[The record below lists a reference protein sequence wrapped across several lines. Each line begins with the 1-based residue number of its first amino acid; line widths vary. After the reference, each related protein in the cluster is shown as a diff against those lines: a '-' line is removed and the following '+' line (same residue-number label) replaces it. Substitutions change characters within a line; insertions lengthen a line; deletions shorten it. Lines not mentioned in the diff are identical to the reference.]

1 MLDPAAELAALVAA
15 LAGARDVIDV
25 GGGTGLLTRTLA
37 AEVGPVLVIEPSAE
51 QRAHAPTVAGLSVMP
66 GRAEALPALDGAAD
80 AAVATWVLQ
89 YTDDPEVAVAE
100 LARVARTH
108 VAVVQAA
115 PGNEL
120 VEAYNLAAAVAGLPA
135 AHHGYLL
142 GHAAAQLEARGFD
155 VQLMRLAIPLIPPAA
170 LVGGDVAAPAAHL
183 ADVLVRLHFH
193 DHAAAV
199 AMRAAVTPVI
209 AAHLARD
216 GRLADDG
223 VLLIARR

>member
-15 LAGARDVIDV
+15 LRGARDVIDV

-51 QRAHAPTVAGLSVMP
+51 QRAHVPATPGLTVMP

-89 YTDDPEVAVAE
+89 YTDEPQAAVAE
-100 LARVARTH
+100 LARVARSH
-108 VAVVQAA
+108 VAIVQAA

-120 VEAYNLAAAVAGLPA
+120 VEAYNVAAAVAGLPA

-142 GHAAAQLEARGFD
+142 GHAAALLEARGFD
-155 VQLMRLAIPLIPPAA
+155 VELVPLAIPLI
-170 LVGGDVAAPAAHL
+170 APAASSDGAAYL

-199 AMRAAVTPVI
+199 AMRAA
-209 AAHLARD
+209 HLARD